1 MFQEIKRIV
10 QNCGETSP
18 ADRHPQDEDSSWILF
33 EGLNLCHPWAAA
45 GGVDSSD
52 SLIANK
58 ATLSAYLC
66 GDGSADDRGQL
77 EVKLDAYCCAPP
89 AACEC
94 LASWEDPSTDSRV
107 EVSVCVLAATVS
119 PAEGE
124 GHCQGPLASLMMPE
138 SIPLGSGY
146 ICDRFRRSPM
156 RSERTR
162 LTGREVPGSAT
173 HYLKPRRAAWRTIG
187 VMATAAWTRP
197 RALGTS
203 RCGLLLVKTF
213 RTCTATPA
221 SRTRATP
228 RVNMRCARVR
238 HTLAATLAHKPK

>member
-107 EVSVCVLAATVS
+107 EVSKCLCPRGYRKPCGGGRPLPRPFGEPHDAREH
-119 PAEGE
+119 PARIW
-124 GHCQGPLASLMMPE
+124 LYM
-138 SIPLGSGY
+138 
-146 ICDRFRRSPM
+146 
-156 RSERTR
+156 
-162 LTGREVPGSAT
+162 
-173 HYLKPRRAAWRTIG
+173 
-187 VMATAAWTRP
+187 
-197 RALGTS
+197 
-203 RCGLLLVKTF
+203 
-213 RTCTATPA
+213 
-221 SRTRATP
+221 
-228 RVNMRCARVR
+228 
-238 HTLAATLAHKPK
+238 